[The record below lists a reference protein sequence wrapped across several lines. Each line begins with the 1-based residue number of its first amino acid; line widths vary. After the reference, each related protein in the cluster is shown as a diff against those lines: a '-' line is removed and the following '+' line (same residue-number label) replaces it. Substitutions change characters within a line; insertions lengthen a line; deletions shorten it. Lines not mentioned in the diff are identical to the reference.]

1 MGLEKHCVFCGK
13 KPRDKSREH
22 VVPKWLIELTGDPS
36 RNANFGFSKN
46 ITQKTL
52 EPRTFAF
59 DQFTFPACSAC
70 NQKFSRLEA
79 NVKTTMMS
87 VLNAE
92 MVSASALSELLDWFD
107 KVRIGLWLGM
117 RVLDK
122 DVADVDPNF
131 HIETRLGQHDRLLI
145 VEKSDYSGKRL
156 NFVGV
161 DTISFALTPSAFM
174 LIVNNYH
181 FTNVSSLFLCA
192 RRLGFP
198 YAQSMR
204 LHPGRDETEVQLA
217 NGRERVTRPIMRR
230 GIAEKGSVIYQ
241 PMFKGGLVEEI
252 RELYDTEYVREHSL
266 RFSDGVGNLFVES
279 SAGVKEIYRHNEI
292 CLNPS
297 KDQASRVLD
306 IHSGINILEWQLWL
320 HEELPNMDLLSQEQR
335 RYIKARFGGADRI
348 NKALLQHYR
357 KMLKSRH

>member
-1 MGLEKHCVFCGK
+1 MGMEKHCVFCGK
-13 KPRDKSREH
+13 KPQDKSREH

-46 ITQKTL
+46 TTVKAL

-59 DQFTFPACSAC
+59 DRFTFPACSAC

-79 NVKTTMMS
+79 NVKSTMMS
-87 VLNAE
+87 VLSGG
-92 MVSASALSELLDWFD
+92 MISAPALSELLDWFD

-122 DVADVDPNF
+122 DVANVEPNF

-174 LIVNNYH
+174 LIVNDYH

-204 LHPGRDETEVQLA
+204 LHPEREETEVELA
-217 NGRERVTRPIMRR
+217 SGRERVMRPIMRR
-230 GIAEKGSVIYQ
+230 AIAEKGSAVYQ
-241 PMFKGGLVEEI
+241 PMFKAGLVGEI
-252 RELYDTEYVREHSL
+252 HELYDSEYVREHSL
-266 RFSDGVGNLFVES
+266 RYSDGVGNLFLES
-279 SAGVKEIYRHNEI
+279 LGGVDEIYQDNKV
-292 CLNPS
+292 CLDPGET
-297 KDQASRVLD
+297 QATRVLN
-306 IHSGINILEWQLWL
+306 IRSGINILEWQLWL
-320 HEELPNMDLLSQEQR
+320 HEQLPNMDLLSQEQR
-335 RYIKARFGGADRI
+335 RYIKARFGGADRV
-348 NKALLQHYR
+348 NRALLQHYR
-357 KMLKSRH
+357 KMI